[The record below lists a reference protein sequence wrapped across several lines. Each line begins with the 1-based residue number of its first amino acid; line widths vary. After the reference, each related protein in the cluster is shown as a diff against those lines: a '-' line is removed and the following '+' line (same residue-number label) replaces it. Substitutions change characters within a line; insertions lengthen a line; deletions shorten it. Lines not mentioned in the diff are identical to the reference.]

1 LAMDYFINENEDSED
16 PFSQFLEN
24 WCLPGHGILKH

>member
-1 LAMDYFINENEDSED
+1 VLGLDPKSRLAMDYFINENEDSED

-24 WCLPGHGILKH
+24 